1 MLKLLKIFILV
12 LLLTGCE
19 AQFSMATKDI
29 KVKDTVI
36 KVEIAETTAEQV
48 KGLAGRAEICE
59 TCGMLFEYSDYQ
71 IRNFWMKGMQFP
83 LDVIWILND
92 EIVGIEKNVQ
102 ILDSADETSRIKS
115 PKVVNRVLEVQI
127 GRADQYGL
135 EAGDKIEGL
144 D

>member
-102 ILDSADETSRIKS
+102 ILDSAGVISRIKS
-115 PKVVNRVLEVQI
+115 PRVVNRVLEVPA
-127 GRADQYGL
+127 GLADQYGL

>member
-115 PKVVNRVLEVQI
+115 PKVVNRVLEVPA
-127 GRADQYGL
+127 GLADQYGL

>member
-102 ILDSADETSRIKS
+102 ILDSAGVISRIKS
-115 PKVVNRVLEVQI
+115 PRVVNRVLEVPA
-127 GRADQYGL
+127 GLADQYGL
-135 EAGDKIEGL
+135 GAGGQLEGL

>member
-1 MLKLLKIFILV
+1 
-12 LLLTGCE
+12 
-19 AQFSMATKDI
+19 MATKDI

-115 PKVVNRVLEVQI
+115 PKVVNRVLEVPA
-127 GRADQYGL
+127 GLADQYGL